1 MKTMMFTSFALILV
15 LLPACEKS
23 NEPATT
29 EPLPIQ
35 LPLKASE
42 VIQQSNTFGLDLF
55 KLTAQGDTGN
65 MMLSPLS
72 AATALT
78 MLLNGCEGETYD
90 QIQQMLGFTDLTI
103 TEINDA
109 YKSLLSQLLSVD
121 PEITLTLANAIFYHS
136 DFMVKQPFL
145 NTLEEDFSATVKSLD
160 FSQPS
165 ALEAINAWADDKT
178 NGKIPKV
185 LDELSPST
193 VMILMN
199 ALYFMG
205 NWTYRFDKELT
216 VTAPF
221 YTDDGNIMQVS
232 MMQNTLSLKTFS
244 AEDFSAVELPYGRT
258 NFSMIVILPDGGP
271 GEFVADLNENIWEEM
286 TAYFD
291 NTDASVEIIFSMPK
305 FKFAYEKSLKEQLI
319 ALGMTDAFDEIQADL
334 GGISDEDIFVSFV
347 KQNTFI
353 DVNEEGTEAAA
364 VTTIGIEI
372 TSAPVSFTV
381 NRPFVFAIR
390 ERTSNALLFIG
401 KVMTPQ
407 Y

>member
-1 MKTMMFTSFALILV
+1 MKTMMFTLFALIL
-15 LLPACEKS
+15 LFLPACEKS

-42 VIQQSNTFGLDLF
+42 VIQQSNAFGLDLF
-55 KLTAQGDTGN
+55 KLTDQADTGN

-109 YKSLLSQLLSVD
+109 YKSLLVQLLSVD
-121 PEITLTLANAIFYHS
+121 PEITLTLANALFYHS
-136 DFMVKQPFL
+136 GFMVKQPFL
-145 NTLEEDFSATVKSLD
+145 YTLEEDFSATVKSLD

-165 ALEAINAWADDKT
+165 ALGAINAWADDKT
-178 NGKIPKV
+178 NGKISKV

-221 YTDDGNIMQVS
+221 YTDNGNIMEVS

-258 NFSMIVILPDGGP
+258 NFSMIVILPDGQP
-271 GEFVADLNENIWEEM
+271 GEFVANLNENIWEEM

-305 FKFAYEKSLKEQLI
+305 FKFAYEKALKDQLI

-364 VTTIGIEI
+364 VTTIGFEI

>member
-1 MKTMMFTSFALILV
+1 MKTMMFTLFALILL

-42 VIQQSNTFGLDLF
+42 VIQQSNAFGLDLF

-78 MLLNGCEGETYD
+78 MLLNGCEGATYD

-121 PEITLTLANAIFYHS
+121 PEITLTLANALFYHS
-136 DFMVKQPFL
+136 AFMVKQPFL
-145 NTLEEDFSATVKSLD
+145 YTLEEDFSATVKSID

-221 YTDDGNIMQVS
+221 YTDNGNIMEVS

-258 NFSMIVILPDGGP
+258 NFSMIVILPDGQP
-271 GEFVADLNENIWEEM
+271 GEFVANLNENIWEEM

-305 FKFAYEKSLKEQLI
+305 FKFAYEKSLKDQLI

-334 GGISDEDIFVSFV
+334 GGISNEDIFVSFV

-364 VTTIGIEI
+364 VTTIGFEI

>member
-305 FKFAYEKSLKEQLI
+305 FKFAYEKSFKEQLI

-401 KVMTPQ
+401 KVMIPQ